1 MKEQR
6 KPLTLRMKPDTYYIW
21 CGGSCNYASKRRE
34 SAGAYIMEKDGK
46 QVETYV
52 VSDTDTTEFRM
63 ILTVMIHA
71 MNTLPEGSDIVFLT
85 NVSYIQ
91 NFDIAPTEKTANAD
105 LILECIAAEQRHHEV
120 KVKIV
125 SYHKYPQLPMTH
137 EKAHEAMKNI
147 LSAKKIL
154 VICTGNSCR
163 SQMAHGFLQSFDD
176 TIKVCSAGTQPAAQI
191 NPLAEKVMKEVG
203 IDISSHTPQSIDKYI
218 NQSWDYVITV
228 CGGANESCPSFTGK
242 VKHRLHIGFDD
253 PSTINGSDDYVLS
266 EFRRVRDE
274 IKNRFWEL
282 YQNEIKL
289 NS

>member
-6 KPLTLRMKPDTYYIW
+6 MPLTLRMKPDTYYIW

-105 LILECIAAEQRHHEV
+105 LILECIAAKQRHHEV

-125 SYHKYPQLPMTH
+125 SYHKYAQLPQTH
-137 EKAHEAMKNI
+137 EMAHEAMR
-147 LSAKKIL
+147 AKYK
-154 VICTGNSCR
+154 
-163 SQMAHGFLQSFDD
+163 
-176 TIKVCSAGTQPAAQI
+176 K
-191 NPLAEKVMKEVG
+191 
-203 IDISSHTPQSIDKYI
+203 
-218 NQSWDYVITV
+218 
-228 CGGANESCPSFTGK
+228 
-242 VKHRLHIGFDD
+242 
-253 PSTINGSDDYVLS
+253 
-266 EFRRVRDE
+266 
-274 IKNRFWEL
+274 
-282 YQNEIKL
+282 
-289 NS
+289 